1 MPEEIRLL
9 LKGISDEKNLGLLIA
24 LLKHGKMSFN
34 EIKEKFQFSP
44 SSLTNRLNE
53 LQDGNLVRNFYEK
66 SGKKGFSYYDV
77 TDIPELVFD
86 SLFDIMYPSER
97 KIESV
102 SGYDKTE
109 INLARDWEKITKED
123 YQEKKR
129 TKEEFEP
136 ILVGKPRQKIRPYTS
151 NEMIEYQQP
160 SSGTI

>member
-44 SSLTNRLNE
+44 SSLTIRLNE
-53 LQDGNLVRNFYEK
+53 LQDGNLVKNFYEK
-66 SGKKGFSYYDV
+66 SGNKGFSYYDV

-97 KIESV
+97 KTESV
-102 SGYDKTE
+102 SGSDKTE
-109 INLARDWEKITKED
+109 IKLARDWEEITKQD
-123 YQEKKR
+123 HQEKER
-129 TKEEFEP
+129 TKEKFES
-136 ILVGKPRQKIRPYTS
+136 ILVGTLRQKIRPHMSYE
-151 NEMIEYQQP
+151 NMDQQP
-160 SSGTI
+160 ISTT